1 MPGLDRQLV
10 EHKLPIK
17 DGYLPVKQARRR
29 MSMDTE
35 LKVKEEIERLLK
47 AGFIRPA
54 IYADWLANIVPVL
67 KRKTGAVRIC
77 VDYRNLN
84 EASPKDEYPMPMA
97 DMLIDGAAHNQMLSF
112 MDGNAGYNQI
122 MMAEQDIHK
131 TAFMCPGHIGAF
143 EYTVMPFG
151 LRNAGATYQRAM
163 NSIFH
168 DMIGHSLEVYIDDVV
183 IKSPEEGNHI
193 SSLRKAFL
201 RMRQHKLK
209 MNPKKCV
216 FGVQAGNFL
225 GFLVHQRGIE
235 VDKNKAKSIMEALPP
250 RNKKELQSLLGK
262 INFLRR
268 FISNSAG
275 KIQPFSSLLRL
286 KQEQT
291 FKWEEQHQQAFQE
304 IKDYLSNPPVLSPP
318 KRGRPLK
325 LYVSASE
332 VSIGSLLVQDNK
344 EGKEQAVY
352 YLSRT
357 LTEVERRYSA
367 IERLCLALYFTAIKL
382 RHYMLPHTIY
392 IIAKTDL
399 IKYMLTRP
407 MLRGRIGKW
416 TLALTEFTLRYV
428 PQKAVKGQA
437 VADFLADHPG
447 EEIENMDSLDIA
459 NANLLTRAHVCLNN
473 PIYSIHLT
481 PWKLYFDG
489 SKTDKASGAGVV
501 LEEPLGIRHCY
512 SFQLDFQCTNNR
524 AEYEALIIGLE
535 MLVELGIQSVEI
547 LGDSM
552 LVLKQIAGEYK
563 CLSPSLAVYL
573 VAARNLLTEFR
584 EATWEH
590 IPREENF
597 AANEL
602 AQVASG
608 IQMPEDCVQR
618 IIKIGRKS
626 LPSVLT
632 RGMEIE
638 VNSAL
643 ITKDDWRGPIMTYLQ
658 YPTLPSE
665 RRVRIM
671 ATNYLMWNE
680 DLVRKSKDEVL
691 LRCLGKT
698 EYMKVMGETHE
709 GICGAHQGGR
719 KMCWLIRRYGYFWP
733 TMLKDCINYSK
744 GCEACQRHGPIQ
756 RAPSVPM
763 NPVVKPWPFRGWAM
777 DLIGKIYPASSQQHC
792 FINVATDYFTK
803 WVEAKPIKT
812 TTSQEIITFIE
823 QQIIQRFG
831 IPESITTDR
840 GSSFIS
846 RDMLNM
852 AEAFKFK
859 LLQSTPYYAQANG
872 QAESSNKVII
882 NIIRKM
888 LEKNPKQ
895 WHEKLSETLWA
906 YRTSKREAT
915 GMTPYALTYGHDA
928 ILPMEIAVQSLRI
941 AHQHHL
947 TGEDYSQAMLLEL
960 EELDANLEDK
970 SSRTRHLVTNL
981 AQQKPRQAEFEF
993 SQTWRPQKTQDE
1005 SYSSRTT
1012 LVVRSLAH
1020 QTIENSHFGPFQ
1032 AGGIA
1037 VLPIQKASQSVKKT
1051 QSSAKIQLWYRFAD
1065 SLSGP
1070 RREVTCDDDYQ
1081 EDGADDDPEEGA
1093 DVDPHDEADTEV
1105 HLLVASIFLRC
1116 ESRLRK
1122 D

>member
-67 KRKTGAVRIC
+67 KRKTGVVRIC

-235 VDKNKAKSIMEALPP
+235 IDKNKAKSIIQASPP

-275 KIQPFSSLLRL
+275 KIQPFSSLLKL

-332 VSIGSLLVQDNK
+332 LSIGSLLVQDNK

-367 IERLCLALYFTAIKL
+367 IERLCLALYFTAVKL

-489 SKTDKASGAGVV
+489 SKTDKASGAGIV

-535 MLVELGIQSVEI
+535 MLVELGVQSVEI

-563 CLSPSLAVYL
+563 CLNPSLAVYL

-602 AQVASG
+602 AQVATG

-643 ITKDDWRGPIMTYLQ
+643 ITKDDWRDPIMTYLQ
-658 YPTLPSE
+658 YPILPSE
-665 RRVRIM
+665 KRVRIM

-691 LRCLGKT
+691 LRCLGKI

-756 RAPSVPM
+756 QAPSVPM

-792 FINVATDYFTK
+792 FIIVATDYFTK

-823 QQIIQRFG
+823 EQIIQRFG

-846 RDMLNM
+846 RDMLDM
-852 AEAFKFK
+852 AETFKFK

-941 AHQHHL
+941 AHQHNL
-947 TGEDYSQAMLLEL
+947 TGEDYSQAIIYRSTMGPEPK
-960 EELDANLEDK
+960 NL
-970 SSRTRHLVTNL
+970 SHIQQGWRHRTYTEVECVTGRI
-981 AQQKPRQAEFEF
+981 PE
-993 SQTWRPQKTQDE
+993 
-1005 SYSSRTT
+1005 
-1012 LVVRSLAH
+1012 
-1020 QTIENSHFGPFQ
+1020 
-1032 AGGIA
+1032 
-1037 VLPIQKASQSVKKT
+1037 T
-1051 QSSAKIQLWYRFAD
+1051 QSSSKQVFISVDRLLGQKDGIIDPSSPPVAPISWEESVNPVCPFDWAVPHLAGREGSAQILANPRMRSQGRSALKTQR
-1065 SLSGP
+1065 SLS
-1070 RREVTCDDDYQ
+1070 
-1081 EDGADDDPEEGA
+1081 
-1093 DVDPHDEADTEV
+1093 
-1105 HLLVASIFLRC
+1105 IF
-1116 ESRLRK
+1116 S
-1122 D
+1122 

>member
-1 MPGLDRQLV
+1 
-10 EHKLPIK
+10 
-17 DGYLPVKQARRR
+17 
-29 MSMDTE
+29 
-35 LKVKEEIERLLK
+35 
-47 AGFIRPA
+47 
-54 IYADWLANIVPVL
+54 
-67 KRKTGAVRIC
+67 
-77 VDYRNLN
+77 
-84 EASPKDEYPMPMA
+84 MPMA

-193 SSLRKAFL
+193 SSLKKAFL

-573 VAARNLLTEFR
+573 VAARNLLAEFR

-792 FINVATDYFTK
+792 FIIVATDYFTK

-846 RDMLNM
+846 RDMLDM

-947 TGEDYSQAMLLEL
+947 TGEDYSQAMLFEL

-981 AQQKPRQAEFEF
+981 VQQKPRQAEFEF

-1020 QTIENSHFGPFQ
+1020 QTIENSHFCPFQ

-1051 QSSAKIQLWYRFAD
+1051 KSSAKIQLWYRFA
-1065 SLSGP
+1065 GQP
-1070 RREVTCDDDYQ
+1070 
-1081 EDGADDDPEEGA
+1081 
-1093 DVDPHDEADTEV
+1093 
-1105 HLLVASIFLRC
+1105 SI
-1116 ESRLRK
+1116 
-1122 D
+1122 

>member
-183 IKSPEEGNHI
+183 IKSPEEGDHI

-225 GFLVHQRGIE
+225 GFLVHHRGIE
-235 VDKNKAKSIMEALPP
+235 VDKNKAKSVMEALPP

-275 KIQPFSSLLRL
+275 KIQPFSSLLKL

-367 IERLCLALYFTAIKL
+367 IERLCLALYFTAVKL

-447 EEIENMDSLDIA
+447 EEIENMDSVDIA
-459 NANLLTRAHVCLNN
+459 NAGLLTKAHACLNN

-489 SKTDKASGAGVV
+489 SKTDKASGAGIV

-643 ITKDDWRGPIMTYLQ
+643 ITNDDWREPIMTYLQ

-665 RRVRIM
+665 KRVRIM

-756 RAPSVPM
+756 QAPSVPM

-792 FINVATDYFTK
+792 FIIVATDYFTK

-823 QQIIQRFG
+823 EQIIQRFG

-846 RDMLNM
+846 RDMLDM

-872 QAESSNKVII
+872 QAESSNK
-882 NIIRKM
+882 NFQKRS
-888 LEKNPKQ
+888 N
-895 WHEKLSETLWA
+895 WH
-906 YRTSKREAT
+906 
-915 GMTPYALTYGHDA
+915 
-928 ILPMEIAVQSLRI
+928 
-941 AHQHHL
+941 
-947 TGEDYSQAMLLEL
+947 
-960 EELDANLEDK
+960 
-970 SSRTRHLVTNL
+970 
-981 AQQKPRQAEFEF
+981 
-993 SQTWRPQKTQDE
+993 
-1005 SYSSRTT
+1005 
-1012 LVVRSLAH
+1012 
-1020 QTIENSHFGPFQ
+1020 
-1032 AGGIA
+1032 
-1037 VLPIQKASQSVKKT
+1037 
-1051 QSSAKIQLWYRFAD
+1051 D
-1065 SLSGP
+1065 SLCP
-1070 RREVTCDDDYQ
+1070 DLQ
-1081 EDGADDDPEEGA
+1081 P
-1093 DVDPHDEADTEV
+1093 
-1105 HLLVASIFLRC
+1105 
-1116 ESRLRK
+1116 
-1122 D
+1122 